1 MPLCTL
7 GCATVLMR
15 PDRWRWWRVPV
26 GWLMGCRCAGCG
38 QRRRPSDPLPDEHMD
53 FIKFDDPIARGMHA
67 AAFLNV
73 MDDLEFLA
81 QRYSAMIEVD
91 WCVRLAY
98 IRCRGPRE
106 AFLAALEDV
115 IAVLAV
121 HNLRPELLPMDA
133 ALRSLRRATRERVR
147 SQGTP
152 RERVRSQGTL
162 SRTGPDSWTWTP
174 NGD

>member
-1 MPLCTL
+1 
-7 GCATVLMR
+7 
-15 PDRWRWWRVPV
+15 
-26 GWLMGCRCAGCG
+26 
-38 QRRRPSDPLPDEHMD
+38 
-53 FIKFDDPIARGMHA
+53 MHA

-91 WCVRLAY
+91 WCVSLAY

-115 IAVLAV
+115 IGVLAL

-133 ALRSLRRATRERVR
+133 ALRSLQDDEHRHFRRATRERVR
-147 SQGTP
+147 SQGTL
-152 RERVRSQGTL
+152 SQ
-162 SRTGPDSWTWTP
+162 TGPDSWTWTP
-174 NGD
+174 DGD

>member
-1 MPLCTL
+1 M
-7 GCATVLMR
+7 LMR

-67 AAFLNV
+67 AAFLNL

-91 WCVRLAY
+91 WCVSLAY

-106 AFLAALEDV
+106 ASLAALEDV
-115 IAVLAV
+115 IGVLAL

-133 ALRSLRRATRERVR
+133 ALRSLQDDEHRHFRRARREWVR
-147 SQGTP
+147 SQVMLSAWHT
-152 RERVRSQGTL
+152 RTL
-162 SRTGPDSWTWTP
+162 ESIDPWTWTLD
-174 NGD
+174 GD

>member
-1 MPLCTL
+1 M
-7 GCATVLMR
+7 LMR

-38 QRRRPSDPLPDEHMD
+38 QRRRPSDPLPDDHLD
-53 FIKFDDPIARGMHA
+53 FIKFDGYIARGMHA
-67 AAFLNV
+67 AAFFNL

-91 WCVRLAY
+91 WCVSLAY

-115 IAVLAV
+115 IGVLAL

-133 ALRSLRRATRERVR
+133 ALRSLQDDEHRHFRRATRERVR
-147 SQGTP
+147 SQGT
-152 RERVRSQGTL
+152 L
-162 SRTGPDSWTWTP
+162 SHTGPDSWTWTP
-174 NGD
+174 DGD